1 MADSP
6 VYTLYHFPFSLYSL
20 MVRLA
25 FAFGEKLSPEN
36 APRIKLKL
44 VNLHLQENLSE
55 DFLILNPRGQVPVL
69 ASPALSEPLTE
80 SYEIAKWLSLQQTDL
95 IPEEHNVIIT
105 KIMNDLHEIHAQAL
119 ALSPDICKDGI
130 PNQAAAML
138 EQNKLTAS
146 HRRCLEIKSIFHD
159 NLYSDLLDP
168 DNITLI
174 EEKVLR
180 FVDSIGDIIKNRP
193 PAAFY
198 LFGDKPTLLDAHAA
212 AFLAHLIDLQRL
224 DLLPNPTVRDY
235 ALGIISTSEWQHITQ
250 GLRTVWDESVESVE
264 GLYLT

>member
-25 FAFGEKLSPEN
+25 FAFGEKLNPEN
-36 APRIKLKL
+36 APRIKLEL
-44 VNLHLQENLSE
+44 VNLHQQENLSE
-55 DFLILNPRGQVPVL
+55 DFLTLNPKGQVPVL
-69 ASPALSEPLTE
+69 ASPALSEPLTD

-105 KIMNDLHEIHAQAL
+105 KIMNDLHGIHAQAL

-138 EQNKLTAS
+138 ERNQLTAS
-146 HRRCLEIKSIFHD
+146 HRRRLEIKSILHD
-159 NLYSDLLDP
+159 NLYSNLLDP

-180 FVDSIGDIIKNRP
+180 FVDNIGDIIKNRP
-193 PAAFY
+193 PATLY

-212 AFLAHLIDLQRL
+212 AFLARLIDLQRL
-224 DLLPNPTVRDY
+224 DLLSNPIVRDY
-235 ALGIISTSEWQHITQ
+235 ALGITSTNEWQHITQ
-250 GLRTVWDESVESVE
+250 GLRTVWDGSVESVE
-264 GLYLT
+264 GLNLI

>member
-6 VYTLYHFPFSLYSL
+6 VYTLYHFPLSLYSL

-25 FAFGEKLSPEN
+25 FAFGEKLNPEN

-44 VNLHLQENLSE
+44 VNLLQQENLSE
-55 DFLILNPRGQVPVL
+55 DFLTLNPKGQVPVL
-69 ASPALSEPLTE
+69 ASPALSQPLTD
-80 SYEIAKWLSLQQTDL
+80 SYEIAKWLSLQQVDL

-105 KIMNDLHEIHAQAL
+105 KIMDGLHGIHAEAL

-138 EQNKLTAS
+138 ENSQLAAS
-146 HRRCLEIKSIFHD
+146 HRRRLEIKSIFHD
-159 NLYSDLLDP
+159 NLYSSLLDP

-180 FVDSIGDIIKNRP
+180 FVDNIGDIIKNRP
-193 PAAFY
+193 SAASY

-212 AFLAHLIDLQRL
+212 TFLAHLIDLQRI
-224 DLLPNPTVRDY
+224 DLLSNPSVREY
-235 ALGIISTSEWQHITQ
+235 ALGITRTDEWHNITK
-250 GLRTVWDESVESVE
+250 GLRTVWDESVESVQ
-264 GLYLT
+264 GLNPI